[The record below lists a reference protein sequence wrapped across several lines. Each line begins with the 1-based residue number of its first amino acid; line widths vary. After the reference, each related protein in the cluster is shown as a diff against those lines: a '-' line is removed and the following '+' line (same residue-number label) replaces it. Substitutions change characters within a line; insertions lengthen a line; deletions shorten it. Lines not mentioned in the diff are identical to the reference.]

1 VIRCI
6 LSSASAIGARQC
18 ATLHKQYAM
27 LNQFPPTSPVVWA
40 QVAEKC
46 FLRNPGCCPFK
57 IKEKYPAPQH

>member
-1 VIRCI
+1 
-6 LSSASAIGARQC
+6 
-18 ATLHKQYAM
+18 M